1 MLRSQVSDAGGDTA
15 KSYQQK
21 AVACPLGI
29 VRKKHLED
37 NQAKKKRERRS
48 SLNVRWT
55 FIGDNNGQNF
65 FFVYLSVWGTVINA
79 RAKEQ
84 SKASLESKNLVEG
97 GVLCYVEIGS
107 SGWLGGSSCRNG
119 LCSAVLPFHR
129 CMRVSAVRPHSQK
142 RQADT
147 DAGDV
152 YVGVGWEPKASSHTQ
167 VPEGP

>member
-1 MLRSQVSDAGGDTA
+1 MKRQRTFIFCLDGDRALKDRAEPQRRSVYQPCQPMLRSQVSDAGGDTA

-65 FFVYLSVWGTVINA
+65 FLSIF
-79 RAKEQ
+79 Q
-84 SKASLESKNLVEG
+84 S
-97 GVLCYVEIGS
+97 GVL
-107 SGWLGGSSCRNG
+107 
-119 LCSAVLPFHR
+119 
-129 CMRVSAVRPHSQK
+129 
-142 RQADT
+142 
-147 DAGDV
+147 
-152 YVGVGWEPKASSHTQ
+152 
-167 VPEGP
+167 